1 MGALEDP
8 KFLEHARD
16 TERVANL
23 LVIAWVGNLRSRVTG
38 LVLLEGTETALGGG
52 DQALP
57 FTEQEA
63 GLGHG
68 LGLSFL

>member
-8 KFLEHARD
+8 KFLEHATD
-16 TERVANL
+16 TESVAN

-38 LVLLEGTETALGGG
+38 LALLEGTETALGGG

-57 FTEQEA
+57 FTEREA